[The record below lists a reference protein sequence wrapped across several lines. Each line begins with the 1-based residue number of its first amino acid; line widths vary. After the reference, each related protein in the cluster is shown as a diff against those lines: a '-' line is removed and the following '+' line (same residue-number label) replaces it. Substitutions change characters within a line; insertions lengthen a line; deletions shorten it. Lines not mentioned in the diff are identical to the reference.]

1 MDIIDRDT
9 LVKLASRTGWPSVS
23 LYMPAHRLRT
33 QTDSDR
39 ILLRN
44 LIKDARGQLVAQ
56 GMREREADALLAS
69 ASALAADDAEWTGGF
84 DGLAIFASSDVSEV
98 LRLGAALPEV
108 SVVGDRL
115 YLRPLYR
122 ALRSPEK
129 FWALAIDLKHTRL
142 FRGDHS
148 GVEEVA
154 LPDGTPTSL
163 ADALRFD
170 EREESLQYHTVPGA
184 TPEGAQGVT
193 TALFHGHGG
202 EKDVDHAERTRF
214 MQELDRGVT
223 ATLGAQCADP
233 LVLLGVGYLLADY
246 RDVNSYPHLL
256 QEHVEGATD
265 EMIPRDVHLRA
276 LAVLEPRHAVRIQA
290 DVDELRQL
298 SGTDH
303 ASEDP
308 AQILSAAAAGRVK
321 TLFFGDGAGPW
332 GWFDRT
338 TFDVTHLCPAKPATL
353 REDVREAEGAD
364 PYECGWDLVDL
375 AAAET
380 VLHRGAVH
388 AFTGE
393 DAPVGGVAAVFRY

>member
-1 MDIIDRDT
+1 MDTLDRDI
-9 LVKLASRTGWPSVS
+9 LVKLAGHTGWPSAS
-23 LYMPAHRLRT
+23 LHMPAHRLPT
-33 QTDSDR
+33 QTESDR

-44 LIKDARGQLVAQ
+44 LVKDAAGQLAAQ
-56 GMREREADALLAS
+56 GMRERDAEALLAP

-84 DGLAIFASSDVSEV
+84 DGLAIFLSPDGVEV
-98 LRLGAALPEV
+98 LRLGTSLPQAV
-108 SVVGDRL
+108 VVGDRF

-122 ALRSPEK
+122 ALRDPER
-129 FWALAIDLKHTRL
+129 FWALAIDLNRTRL
-142 FRGDHS
+142 FRGDQA
-148 GVEEVA
+148 EIAEVA
-154 LPDGTPTSL
+154 LPDGTPVSL
-163 ADALRFD
+163 SDALRFD

-202 EKDVDHAERTRF
+202 EKDVDHAERVRF

-223 ATLGAQCADP
+223 ATLGAECSDP
-233 LVLLGVGYLLADY
+233 LVLLGVGYLVADY
-246 RDVNSYPHLL
+246 RDQNSYPHLL
-256 QEHVEGATD
+256 AEHVDGATA
-265 EMIPRDVHLRA
+265 EMTPRDVHLRA
-276 LAVLEPRHAVRIQA
+276 LALLEPRHAVRVQA

-298 SGTDH
+298 TGTDH
-303 ASEDP
+303 ASQDP

-338 TFDVTHLCPAKPATL
+338 TFDVTHLCAARPATL
-353 REDVREAEGAD
+353 REDVREAEGFD
-364 PYECGWDLVDL
+364 PYECGWDLIDL

-380 VLHRGAVH
+380 VLHRGTVH

-393 DAPVGGVAAVFRY
+393 DAPVGDGAAVFRY

>member
-1 MDIIDRDT
+1 MDSIDRDT
-9 LVKLASRTGWPSVS
+9 LVRLANRTGWPSVS
-23 LYMPAHRLRT
+23 IHMPAHRLRI

-44 LIKDARGQLVAQ
+44 LIKDACDQLVAQ

-69 ASALAADDAEWTGGF
+69 ATAFAAEDAEWTGGF
-84 DGLAIFASSDVSEV
+84 DGLAIFASPEMNEV
-98 LRLGAALPEV
+98 LRIGTALPAV
-108 SVVGDRL
+108 AVVGDRF

-122 ALRSPEK
+122 ALRSPER
-129 FWALAIDLKHTRL
+129 FWALAIDLNHTRL
-142 FRGDHS
+142 FRGDQA
-148 GVEEVA
+148 GVEDVA
-154 LPDGTPTSL
+154 LPEGTPASL
-163 ADALRFD
+163 SEALRFD
-170 EREESLQYHTVPGA
+170 EREEQLQYHTVPGA

-202 EKDVDHAERTRF
+202 EKDVDHAERVRF

-223 ATLGAQCADP
+223 VIMGPECTDP
-233 LVLLGVGYLLADY
+233 LVLLGVGYLVADY
-246 RDVNSYPHLL
+246 RDVSSYAHVLP
-256 QEHVEGATD
+256 EHVEGATD

-276 LAVLEPRHAVRIQA
+276 LALLEPAYAARVQS

-298 SGTDH
+298 TGTDH

-308 AQILSAAAAGRVK
+308 AQILAAAAAGRVK

-332 GWFDRT
+332 GWFDRS
-338 TFDVTHLCPAKPATL
+338 TFDVTHLCPSKPSTL
-353 REDVREAEGAD
+353 REDAREAEGID
-364 PYECGWDLVDL
+364 PYQCGWDLVDL

-380 VLHRGAVH
+380 ILHRGSVH